1 MVGGKRRPVVMTTF
15 ADATLTRPALELR
28 VSSRRVKS
36 ATANWRAGRLVVMLP
51 AHLNGREREQMI
63 DWLVERASRSH
74 RTIHQSDQGLLERA
88 LDLAPSYIGD
98 VTPTSVRFV
107 ANQRT
112 RWGSCSSGTGEIRI
126 TDRLRGAPGWVL
138 DVVLIHELCHLVHPN
153 HSPAFHELADRA
165 PKRIEAEAFL
175 SGLSFGEGRAGQQPL
190 TAD

>member
-63 DWLVERASRSH
+63 DWLVER
-74 RTIHQSDQGLLERA
+74 GLLERA